1 VSDALILAAEPDT
14 NVADPN
20 IGDPTAEIRLGV
32 VIAVIFFVLFLGWA
46 ALMPLDA
53 GVHAAGT
60 IAVAGNRQSVQHR
73 DGGVVTAIHV
83 REGQHVRAGEVLIEL
98 SAPELRASE
107 RALAS
112 DYVTLLAQR
121 ARLMAERTGA
131 HDFAPPAEFAALP
144 AEDKPLA
151 AQALQLQR
159 QEMQARSA
167 SISAQQSVLG
177 ERASQLVQQQGGYV
191 KQRQA
196 LQRQQKLIA
205 EELAGLMSIAQKGY
219 ASMNRVRAL
228 QRAQADLEGQEA
240 AMTAEYARAGEGI
253 GETRMQGLS
262 VSKTR
267 LEDVENDLKD
277 TQSKLSDVLPKLV
290 AAREQL
296 QHSLV
301 RAPATGQVVGLTVF
315 TVGGVVSPGQKLMD
329 VVPDGRE
336 LVIQAQLNPSDAD
349 DVYAGQSAQIRFV
362 AVHNR
367 SLPLFTGTVRTI
379 SADSFTDE
387 KTGHAYFRTEIV
399 VPESE
404 LRKVRSV
411 LGRGELR
418 PGLPVEAVL
427 TVRKRTALQYL
438 IEPLTGALWRSGH
451 ED

>member
-1 VSDALILAAEPDT
+1 MSEVLALPAP
-14 NVADPN
+14 ADVGN
-20 IGDPTAEIRLGV
+20 GDPQAEIRLGLI
-32 VIAVIFFVLFLGWA
+32 IAGLFFVLFLGWA
-46 ALMPLDA
+46 AFMPLDA
-53 GVHAAGT
+53 GVHANGS

-83 REGQHVRAGEVLIEL
+83 REGDHVRAGQILIEL

-121 ARLMAERTGA
+121 SRLLAERTGA
-131 HDFAPPAEFAALP
+131 RDFAPPAEFATLSE
-144 AEDKPLA
+144 EDRPLA

-159 QEMQARSA
+159 QEMQARA
-167 SISAQQSVLG
+167 GSISAQQSVLG
-177 ERASQLVQQQGGYV
+177 ERAQQLVQQQGGYV
-191 KQRQA
+191 KQREA
-196 LQRQQKLIA
+196 LIRQQKLIGQ
-205 EELAGLMSIAQKGY
+205 ELDGLMSVAQKGF

-240 AMTAEYARAGEGI
+240 SMTAEYARAGEGI
-253 GETRMQGLS
+253 GETRMQALS
-262 VSKTR
+262 VTKGR
-267 LEDVENDLKD
+267 LEDIENDLKD

-315 TVGGVVSPGQKLMD
+315 TVGGVVAPGQKLMD

-336 LVIQAQLNPSDAD
+336 LVIQAQLSPTDAD
-349 DVYAGQSAQIRFV
+349 DAYVGQPAQIRFLS
-362 AVHNR
+362 VHNR
-367 SLPLFTGTVRTI
+367 SLPLFEGKVRTV

-387 KTGHAYFRTEIV
+387 KTGRTYFRVEVV
-399 VPESE
+399 VPEAE
-404 LRKVRSV
+404 LNRVRSV
-411 LGRGELR
+411 LGNGELR
-418 PGLPVEAVL
+418 PGLPVETVL
-427 TVRKRTALQYL
+427 KVRKRTALQYL
-438 IEPLTGALWRSGH
+438 IEPLSGALWRSGH